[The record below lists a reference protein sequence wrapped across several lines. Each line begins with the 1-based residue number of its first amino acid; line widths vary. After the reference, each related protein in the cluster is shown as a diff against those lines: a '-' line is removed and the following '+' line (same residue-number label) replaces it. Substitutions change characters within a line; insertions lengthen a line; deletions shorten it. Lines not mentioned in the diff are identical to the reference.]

1 MRLLYFSLAMLACFA
16 LNGLS
21 PRFAAAEVIIQ
32 FDYSLDTQGFFNDP
46 VRRER
51 LEQAAALWR
60 FTDALAP
67 ILPDDGNAWSIRLQH
82 PGEPS
87 FPTRNNLSVPAN
99 TVLIYPG
106 GRPLVGALGFANAAT
121 LLSRSGSPEF
131 LAAVD
136 NRGQTGATQTPPVDF
151 GPTVGTITFSSSA
164 PWHFGA
170 TTEGL
175 DSTKQDFLTTAV
187 HEIGHLLGIGESA
200 SWDALMRST
209 PGGLVFDGA
218 ASTAAHGGPVPV
230 DPFGSHPASGLS
242 SFVGGVPQ
250 TLLMDPSTPRG
261 VREVPTVL
269 DIAMLRDVG
278 WTPVPE
284 PSGFVIAG
292 ATVFVVIGTR
302 TWKRH
307 RGQFVGQVKRGK
319 ILACR
324 WN

>member
-67 ILPDDGNAWSIRLQH
+67 ILPGDGNAWSIRLQH

-230 DPFGSHPASGLS
+230 DPFGSHPASGH
-242 SFVGGVPQ
+242 
-250 TLLMDPSTPRG
+250 RHAA
-261 VREVPTVL
+261 RRRL
-269 DIAMLRDVG
+269 DAGARTERLRDCRSDGFRCYWHKDVE
-278 WTPVPE
+278 TSSRPIRR
-284 PSGFVIAG
+284 SGQAG
-292 ATVFVVIGTR
+292 KDSGMSLELIRADLTFRQLPIRETS
-302 TWKRH
+302 
-307 RGQFVGQVKRGK
+307 
-319 ILACR
+319 
-324 WN
+324 